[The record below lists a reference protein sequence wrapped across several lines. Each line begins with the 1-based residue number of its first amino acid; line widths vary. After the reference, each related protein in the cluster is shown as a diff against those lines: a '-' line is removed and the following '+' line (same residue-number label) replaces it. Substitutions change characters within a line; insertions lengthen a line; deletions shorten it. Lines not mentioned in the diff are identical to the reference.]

1 MGTIMR
7 QKIEV
12 KSGDKYGRLT
22 VIKEVESTIP
32 KHRNI
37 LCSCECGNQ
46 KTVILNNLRIFHT
59 ISCGCVRNEKVTN
72 RSTIHGKSNTV
83 EYLTWK
89 RMRQRCYNPNTP
101 RFKDWGGRGIKV
113 CDRWLNSFENFLQD
127 MGERPKGT
135 SLDRINNDGN
145 YEPNNCRWATS
156 KEQRN
161 NQRPK
166 EKKS

>member
-1 MGTIMR
+1 MR

-22 VIKEVESTIP
+22 VIKEVEPTIP

-37 LCSCECGNQ
+37 LCSCDCGNQ
-46 KTVILNNLRIFHT
+46 KIITLNNLRTNKIT
-59 ISCGCVRNEKVTN
+59 SCGCYRNQQN
-72 RSTIHGKSNTV
+72 LIRSITHGLSKTV
-83 EYLTWK
+83 EYQTWK
-89 RMRQRCYNPNTP
+89 RMRQRCYNTNYI
-101 RFKDWGGRGIKV
+101 RYKDWGGRGIKV

-145 YEPNNCRWATS
+145 YEPTNCRWATMV
-156 KEQRN
+156 EQRN
-161 NQRPK
+161 NQRPRG
-166 EKKS
+166 EIVS